1 MFQSIFLSLTVI
13 FKLIN
18 FIMLDFRLKVFY
30 TVTQTLN
37 FNKAAEKLFI
47 SQPAVTKHIREL
59 EQHFGITLFDRKH
72 KRISLTN
79 EGEIVK
85 LYAQNIFEQYQKLDF
100 ELNLLKNKTAGI
112 LRIGA
117 STTIAQYIIPP
128 VLANFHKRFPDVSM
142 NLYNA
147 NSHDIEHLLLTGSID
162 LGIVEGINTNT
173 DLKYLPYMKDEIV
186 LVTSVNNKSLKKDTI
201 SIKDLDKI
209 SLIMREE
216 GSGTFDIIKN
226 TLRKS
231 GFDPAGLN
239 IEMQLGSTE
248 AIKNYLIHSN
258 AFAFLSVYGI
268 RTELSSNKLQIIDIK
283 ELEINRM
290 LSFAYKQGQPLP
302 LAELFIQFASLN
314 Q

>member
-1 MFQSIFLSLTVI
+1 
-13 FKLIN
+13 
-18 FIMLDFRLKVFY
+18 MLDFRLKVFY
-30 TVTQTLN
+30 TVAQTLN

-47 SQPAVTKHIREL
+47 SQPAVTKHIHEL
-59 EQHFGITLFDRKH
+59 EQHFGLTLFNRKH
-72 KRISLTN
+72 KRITLTN

-85 LYAQNIFEQYQKLDF
+85 QYAQTIFDQYQKLDF

-128 VLANFHKRFPDVSM
+128 VLASFHKRFPDVTM
-142 NLYNA
+142 HLNNA
-147 NSHDIEHLLLTGSID
+147 NSHDIEHMLLTGSID

-201 SIKDLDKI
+201 SLKDLEKFP
-209 SLIMREE
+209 LIMREE
-216 GSGTFDIIKN
+216 GSGTFDIIRN

-231 GFDPAGLN
+231 GFDPAGLK

>member
-1 MFQSIFLSLTVI
+1 MP
-13 FKLIN
+13 
-18 FIMLDFRLKVFY
+18 DFRLKVFY
-30 TVTQTLN
+30 TVAQTLN

-72 KRISLTN
+72 KHISLTK
-79 EGEIVK
+79 EGEIVRQ
-85 LYAQNIFEQYQKLDF
+85 YAQNIFEQYQKLDF
-100 ELNLLKNKTAGI
+100 ELNLLKNKTAGT

-128 VLANFHKRFPDVSM
+128 VLADFHKRFPEVSL

-147 NSHDIEHLLLTGSID
+147 NSLDIEHSLFAGSID
-162 LGIVEGINTNT
+162 LGIVEGINMNT
-173 DLKYLPYMKDEIV
+173 DLRYLPFMKDEIV
-186 LVTSVNNKSLKKDTI
+186 LVTSVKNKSLKKDTI
-201 SIKDLDKI
+201 ALKDLKKLP
-209 SLIMREE
+209 LIMREE

-226 TLRKS
+226 ALRKS
-231 GFDPAGLN
+231 GFEPTNLK

-248 AIKNYLIHSN
+248 AIKNYLLHSN
-258 AFAFLSVYGI
+258 TFAFLSVYSI
-268 RTELSSNKLQIIDIK
+268 RTELSSDKLQVIDIK
-283 ELEINRM
+283 DLEINRI
-290 LSFAYKQGQPLP
+290 LSFTYKQGQPLP

>member
-1 MFQSIFLSLTVI
+1 
-13 FKLIN
+13 
-18 FIMLDFRLKVFY
+18 MLDFRLKVFY
-30 TVTQTLN
+30 TVAQTLN

-47 SQPAVTKHIREL
+47 SQPAVTKHIHEL
-59 EQHFGITLFDRKH
+59 EQHFGITLFNRKH

-85 LYAQNIFEQYQKLDF
+85 QYAHTIFDQYQKLDF
-100 ELNLLKNKTAGI
+100 ELNLLKNKTAGT

-128 VLANFHKRFPDVSM
+128 VLALFHKRFPDVTM
-142 NLYNA
+142 NLNNA
-147 NSHDIEHLLLTGSID
+147 NSHDIEHLLQTGSID

-209 SLIMREE
+209 SLIMRED

-231 GFDPAGLN
+231 GFDPVGLK

-268 RTELSSNKLQIIDIK
+268 RTALSSNKLQIIDIK
-283 ELEINRM
+283 ELEINHM

-302 LAELFIQFASLN
+302 LAELFIQFASLD

>member
-1 MFQSIFLSLTVI
+1 
-13 FKLIN
+13 
-18 FIMLDFRLKVFY
+18 MLDFRLKVFY
-30 TVTQTLN
+30 TVAQTLN

-85 LYAQNIFEQYQKLDF
+85 LYAQNIFDQYQKLDF

-147 NSHDIEHLLLTGSID
+147 NSHDIEHMLLTGSID

-201 SIKDLDKI
+201 SIKDLGKFP
-209 SLIMREE
+209 LIMREE

-231 GFDPAGLN
+231 GFDPTNLK

>member
-1 MFQSIFLSLTVI
+1 
-13 FKLIN
+13 
-18 FIMLDFRLKVFY
+18 MLDFRLKVFY

-128 VLANFHKRFPDVSM
+128 VLANFHKRFPDVTM
-142 NLYNA
+142 NLFNA

-209 SLIMREE
+209 PLIMREE

>member
-1 MFQSIFLSLTVI
+1 
-13 FKLIN
+13 
-18 FIMLDFRLKVFY
+18 MLDFRLKVFY
-30 TVTQTLN
+30 TVAQTLN
-37 FNKAAEKLFI
+37 FNKAAEKVFI
-47 SQPAVTKHIREL
+47 SQPAVTKNIREL
-59 EQHFGITLFDRKH
+59 EQHFGITLFNRKH
-72 KRISLTN
+72 KQITLTS

-85 LYAQNIFEQYQKLDF
+85 QYAQTIFDQYQKLDF

-128 VLANFHKRFPDVSM
+128 VLASFHKRFPDVSM
-142 NLYNA
+142 HLNNA
-147 NSHDIEHLLLTGSID
+147 NSHDIEHMLQTGSID

-201 SIKDLDKI
+201 SLKDLEKFP
-209 SLIMREE
+209 LIMREE
-216 GSGTFDIIKN
+216 GSGTFDIIRNSLK
-226 TLRKS
+226 KS
-231 GFDPAGLN
+231 GFDPAGLK
-239 IEMQLGSTE
+239 IEMQLGNTE

-258 AFAFLSVYGI
+258 AYAFLSVYGI

-283 ELEINRM
+283 ELEINRI

-302 LAELFIQFASLN
+302 LAELFIQFASID